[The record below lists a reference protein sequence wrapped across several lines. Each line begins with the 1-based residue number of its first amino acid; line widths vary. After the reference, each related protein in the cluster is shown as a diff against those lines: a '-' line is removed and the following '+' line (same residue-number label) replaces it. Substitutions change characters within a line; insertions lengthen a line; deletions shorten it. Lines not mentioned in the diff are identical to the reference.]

1 MKAEW
6 IVHSGSRKLL
16 LFFNGWGMDRRVAE
30 WLVSSSSAFAG
41 RDFAVVYDYRTPS
54 LPGWLGEA
62 VDGADSVELLA
73 WSMGVWAAARAG
85 LDKVD
90 FAVALNGTP
99 WPRDAGRGIASEV
112 FMGTLD
118 GWNDLNRQR
127 FERRMMTGVPPEIV
141 ETVRSERSCA
151 GQKEELQAIAD
162 VLSIDREQAVAA
174 WNYSKAIVGEC
185 DQIFRAENQCCA
197 WLEAGVPVTEY
208 PAMPHFPFHHPEVL
222 EELLA

>member
-1 MKAEW
+1 MRAEW
-6 IVHSGSRKLL
+6 IVRSGSRKLL
-16 LFFNGWGMDRRVAE
+16 LFFNGWGMDRRVAD
-30 WLVSSSSAFAG
+30 WLVSSSSAFVG
-41 RDFAVVYDYRTPS
+41 RDLAVVYDYRDLS

-85 LDKVD
+85 LDKVE

-99 WPRDAGRGIASEV
+99 WPCDAERGIAPEV

-118 GWNDLNRQR
+118 GWNELNRQR
-127 FERRMMTGVPPEIV
+127 FERRMMVGVPSEIV
-141 ETVRSERSCA
+141 EIVRSGRSSA

-162 VLSIDREQAVAA
+162 VLSSDREQAVAA
-174 WNYSKAIVGEC
+174 WRFSKAAVGGR
-185 DQIFRAENQCCA
+185 DQIFRAENQRCA
-197 WLEAGVPVTEY
+197 WLEAGVPVVEY